1 MFEERARALL
11 AALLKQE
18 DYFLLKPFSAVP
30 EIVSRITRSPL
41 AKSALLLAAL
51 ETREAFG
58 DVRVIPAQKRASAFF
73 EAEEPKLEKELL
85 GYRLTINS
93 KEKRRIKITSES
105 GRVWEPTLKKGLNQI
120 ELY

>member
-1 MFEERARALL
+1 IKSAITASPLEK
-11 AALLKQE
+11 AALL
-18 DYFLLKPFSAVP
+18 LSAS
-30 EIVSRITRSPL
+30 EIKEI
-41 AKSALLLAAL
+41 
-51 ETREAFG
+51 FG
-58 DVRVIPAQKRASAFF
+58 DIHVIPAQKRASAFF

-105 GRVWEPTLKKGLNQI
+105 GKVWEPTLKKGLNQI